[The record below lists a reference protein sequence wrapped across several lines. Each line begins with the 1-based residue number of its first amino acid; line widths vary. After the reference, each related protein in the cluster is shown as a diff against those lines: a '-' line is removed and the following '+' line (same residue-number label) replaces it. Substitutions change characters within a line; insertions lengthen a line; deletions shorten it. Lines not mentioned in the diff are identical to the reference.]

1 MSYKYAKEISLHQA
15 PTVLFGG
22 TREGNWHIE
31 IFPQTNVTNRPTT
44 RSKDRNR
51 NIFLTWY
58 FLPNWHMNT
67 LLSRDF
73 FLSYALSSIRHYN
86 FLKSFICYKKNPPSA
101 VLFTCD
107 NHQDRLKNV
116 LLFYIHYSLMKLIA
130 PTIFFKN
137 QKYKRS
143 FIYSFY

>member
-1 MSYKYAKEISLHQA
+1 MPSLA
-15 PTVLFGG
+15 LGITTFENLLY
-22 TREGNWHIE
+22 
-31 IFPQTNVTNRPTT
+31 VT
-44 RSKDRNR
+44 
-51 NIFLTWY
+51 
-58 FLPNWHMNT
+58 
-67 LLSRDF
+67 
-73 FLSYALSSIRHYN
+73 
-86 FLKSFICYKKNPPSA
+86 KKHPPSA

-143 FIYSFY
+143 FIYSIY